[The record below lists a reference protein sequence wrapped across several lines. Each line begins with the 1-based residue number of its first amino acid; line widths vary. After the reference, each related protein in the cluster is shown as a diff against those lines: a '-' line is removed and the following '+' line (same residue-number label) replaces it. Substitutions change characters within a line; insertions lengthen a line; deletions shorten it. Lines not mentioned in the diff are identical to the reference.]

1 MAGDVPS
8 WVESVRQGFDKI
20 GQGVEGIARG
30 LEALAGRLPAAGAV
44 PADSDEN
51 YSEESRRGK
60 RRSGEG
66 SGKYNPIPD
75 LRSLIEDYLPGTILI
90 DGTSL
95 SQSGDKPITL
105 ISGDP
110 LSATRIR
117 EIMITLQIV
126 DTVAPDSDGTSPL
139 RAIYDVA
146 QMGGRVQISA
156 INRHD
161 VDVLERYQLGKISSN
176 LGWSDVLPLLP
187 IQVPYQRQSFVLDP
201 DVVSV
206 ARSGLMLEGDTQLG
220 LRNPERP
227 ERDESL
233 DKIGE
238 VINRIARLHE
248 KELPADQVLFDLIKP
263 RLSKTGSDMIT
274 LRNWR
279 ESLLLARG
287 EGEPYER
294 KTPTDS
300 EVHAIQQ
307 RFGSLC
313 DRLSADSIRS
323 VALRLELLI
332 SRAPQFEELYNHVS
346 NGTTLSNS
354 TALLLESYGLGTAFY
369 RGSSGSNTELGIQ
382 FKKGVVEVLLAG
394 ACWFPNQ
401 DGGFL
406 GLFNPEKQNF
416 SS

>member
-1 MAGDVPS
+1 MAGDGPS
-8 WVESVRQGFDKI
+8 WVESVRRGVDKI

-30 LEALAGRLPAAGAV
+30 FEARAGRLPGAGAV
-44 PADSDEN
+44 PADSDEH
-51 YSEESRRGK
+51 YSEEAGRGK
-60 RRSGEG
+60 RGSGEG
-66 SGKYNPIPD
+66 SGKYNPIAD
-75 LRSLIEDYLPGTILI
+75 LRSLIEDFQPGSILN

-110 LSATRIR
+110 LSAGRVR
-117 EIMITLQIV
+117 EIMITLQTV
-126 DTVAPDSDGTSPL
+126 DTVARDSDGTSPL

-161 VDVLERYQLGKISSN
+161 IDVLERYQLGKISRN
-176 LGWSDVLPLLP
+176 LGWSDVSPLLP

-227 ERDESL
+227 ERDERL
-233 DKIGE
+233 ENIGKVNNE
-238 VINRIARLHE
+238 IARVLE
-248 KELPADQVLFDLIKP
+248 EALPADQVLVDLIEP

-279 ESLLLARG
+279 KSLLLAR
-287 EGEPYER
+287 ESEPYEW
-294 KTPTDS
+294 KLPT
-300 EVHAIQQ
+300 EAELHAIQQ
-307 RFGSLC
+307 RFGSLS
-313 DRLSADSIRS
+313 DRLSADNIRS
-323 VALRLELLI
+323 VALRLEQLI
-332 SRAPQFEELYNHVS
+332 PKAQQFEALYDHVS
-346 NGTTLSNS
+346 KGATLPNS

-394 ACWFPNQ
+394 ACWIPNQ

-406 GLFNPEKQNF
+406 GLSNPEQQDRR
-416 SS
+416 S